1 MTAGARSIDGLLLID
16 MSKEARGVEA
26 EFAFTDKR
34 MRPEGL
40 GPGPGPCK
48 FNRGKEM
55 ATAPLERPAARL
67 TRSNS

>member
-1 MTAGARSIDGLLLID
+1 
-16 MSKEARGVEA
+16 MSKEASGVEG
-26 EFAFTDKR
+26 EFAFTDKT

-40 GPGPGPCK
+40 GPAPDPCS
-48 FNRGKEM
+48 FDATIEM